1 MKAHTSK
8 FKENISLL
16 GRELDSKITYT
27 IGDEEIELGN
37 EDLNSVSPFY
47 EGNILKSVM
56 KQLDIDSNVE
66 IPVGTVIK
74 YEFGVLVDGTYEYL
88 DYGNYIVK
96 EVEKQED
103 TRSWKITCYD
113 KLLASMKDYV
123 SVGVTYPTTIR
134 NYINAICEYLGITFA
149 NAEDTFANYNKEI
162 PHELYL
168 SYDEATQDYTTSMGY
183 TFRDVLDELAQV
195 TASSICINEND
206 ELEIRYLR
214 NTQGKNLYGLDF
226 NGSNNGI
233 DFNSSGSIIF
243 LDGETS
249 GSGNIYS
256 DTDNKITLQ
265 AGTYT
270 ASIRKISGEYIRNE
284 KDLAIYV
291 RKVSNNQSV
300 VYSNC
305 SRDYNSSSTFTINEE
320 TDYYIQIYTNGAGII
335 LNDLFVYIQIEKG
348 EEETSFEPYGDDV
361 INEEYLKD
369 VNVNFGELSRPINTI
384 VVTRIDKADSIYYPE
399 TIEDERISI
408 IIEDNQIMNR
418 DDRNEYLPDIYN
430 VLNGLTYY
438 INDYTSTGICYYDL
452 CDKYRVKVD
461 NKYYNCIMLNDEVN
475 VTQGLKEE
483 IYTDLIENAEL
494 DYKKADTTDRRINT
508 AYVQVDK
515 ANGRIDS
522 VVKET
527 LDTGNPN
534 SLKSVLSQTIQTVS
548 DIQNIFQITGG
559 SNLIINSQYLFPDPE
574 DNNTHLR
581 TYWNFTN
588 NGTNPYQ
595 NIGNGFDGS
604 LAGRTTAV
612 AKIQLRDIIAE
623 TSLSNIVG
631 LKEGRIYT
639 LNYSYNQSELT
650 TTNFQLFDSNGN
662 IVTYSELNVETGIY
676 EEKQINFTYNEEE
689 TDFRNVT
696 IQFIAPTST
705 LILKITTATTSGDL
719 SKGYFYLYDLMLNS
733 GDKKSWEP
741 ARSEVYSTVLKM
753 SQLGLQIISTGSDV
767 ATLMNA
773 SGFGVYSYNKE
784 TNQISNTPITNFIS
798 TGLTTD
804 TAETKEVHTGNYVMT
819 EVQISDKE
827 HHIEYFKESD

>member
-8 FKENISLL
+8 LKENLSLL

-37 EDLNSVSPFY
+37 EDLNSVSPLY

-66 IPVGTVIK
+66 IPVGTVLK
-74 YEFGVLVDGTYEYL
+74 YELGVLVDGTYEYL

-214 NTQGKNLYGLDF
+214 NTQGKNLYDG
-226 NGSNNGI
+226 NAVSGRWNYTVGSV
-233 DFNSSGSIIF
+233 
-243 LDGETS
+243 
-249 GSGNIYS
+249 
-256 DTDNKITLQ
+256 ITPNTQ
-265 AGTYT
+265 GGY
-270 ASIRKISGEYIRNE
+270 RNE
-284 KDLAIYV
+284 NAINIEPSTIYTMTGTTNV
-291 RKVSNNQSV
+291 TGGYIVETDEDDIVLSIDSGHGYKPIGNTANVPF
-300 VYSNC
+300 
-305 SRDYNSSSTFTINEE
+305 TFTFTSHSQAKHLYWYIPNANAEE
-320 TDYYIQIYTNGAGII
+320 PVN
-335 LNDLFVYIQIEKG
+335 LMVEKG
-348 EEETSFEPYGDDV
+348 DTPTEYEPYGDDV
-361 INEEYLKD
+361 IDEEYLKD

-384 VVTRIDKADSIYYPE
+384 VVTRVDKADSIYYPE
-399 TIEDERISI
+399 AIEDERISI

-418 DDRNEYLPDIYN
+418 DDRDEYLPDIYN
-430 VLNGLTYY
+430 ILNGLTYY

-475 VTQGLKEE
+475 VTQGLVEE
-483 IYTDLIENAEL
+483 IHTELLENAEL

-515 ANGRIDS
+515 ANNRIDS

-574 DNNTHLR
+574 DNDTHLR

-604 LAGRTTAV
+604 LAGQTTAV

-623 TSLSNIVG
+623 TSLSNIIG
-631 LKEGRIYT
+631 LKENRIYT

-650 TTNFQLFDSNGN
+650 TTHFQLFDSNGN
-662 IVTYSELNVETGIY
+662 IVTYSELNEETEIY
-676 EEKQINFTYNEEE
+676 EEKQIDFTYDEEE
-689 TDFRNVT
+689 TQFKNVT
-696 IQFIAPTST
+696 IQFTAPTST

-733 GDKKSWEP
+733 GDKKTWEP

-798 TGLTTD
+798 TGLTTE

-819 EVQISDKE
+819 EVQISGKE